1 MLYYWSIYILVGG
14 TLATWATRLVLLNVI
29 DRIVPTLRPE
39 ALPEPE
45 RDALP
50 RLSLCVAAKDEAGN
64 IEACLRSLLAQ
75 DYPNLQIICIDD
87 RSSDATPE
95 IVRRLAAEDPRLT
108 FERVTA
114 LPDGW
119 FGKNNAM
126 RRAVELSTGDWLC
139 FTDADCLMESRHSLA
154 TSVRH
159 AMTVGADFLSILPEH
174 EAQSRWER
182 IVQPACSAVMMLWF
196 SPIAVNRGRVAYA
209 NGAFMLMRRSC
220 YEAMGGHAA
229 VRQEIN
235 EDIHLARRARAAGQ
249 RLVVTAGRGLYS
261 VRMYDTFARLWAGW
275 TRIFAG
281 SFAKKWHIVR
291 AIVVLSYFTFLP
303 WSVFALTAMVPSWR
317 DGGWTGLT
325 TIAAAS
331 CFFQLAT
338 MSLLYRLCRISMAYG
353 ILYPFGA
360 VIALG
365 TLLNAI
371 KCAAAGGS
379 FTWRG
384 TRYRNGVAEPS
395 KDAA

>member
-1 MLYYWSIYILVGG
+1 LLYWSIYILVSG

-29 DRIVPTLRPE
+29 DRIVPTLRPAPGGANE
-39 ALPEPE
+39 TVARPS
-45 RDALP
+45 
-50 RLSLCVAAKDEAGN
+50 LSVLVAAKDEAAN
-64 IEACLRSLLAQ
+64 IEACVRSLFDQ
-75 DYPNLQIICIDD
+75 DYPGLEIVCVDD
-87 RSSDATPE
+87 RSADDTPE
-95 IVRRLAAEDPRLT
+95 ILRRLAAEDARLKYAS
-108 FERVTA
+108 VTS

-126 RRAVELSTGDWLC
+126 RQAAELATGDWLC
-139 FTDADCLMESRHSLA
+139 FTDADCVMESPHTLS

-159 AMTVGADFLSILPEH
+159 ATEAGADFLSILPEH
-174 EAQSRWER
+174 EAVSTWER

-220 YEAMGGHAA
+220 YDAMGGHAA

-261 VRMYDTFARLWAGW
+261 VRMYDTFARLWSGW

-303 WSVFALTAMVPSWR
+303 WSVFVLTASVPAWR
-317 DGGWTGLT
+317 EYAWTGLT

-384 TRYRNGVAEPS
+384 TRYRNGVAESS
-395 KDAA
+395 KEAA

>member
-1 MLYYWSIYILVGG
+1 MLHTIFYTLVF
-14 TLATWATRLVLLNVI
+14 ATFVMWVSRLLLLGVI

-196 SPIAVNRGRVAYA
+196 SPISVNRGKVAYA

-220 YEAMGGHAA
+220 YDAIGGHTA
-229 VRQEIN
+229 VRDEVN

-249 RLVVTAGRGLYS
+249 RLMITTARGLYS
-261 VRMYDTFARLWAGW
+261 VRMYDSLARIWSGW

-281 SFAKKWHIVR
+281 SFDGTWRIAR
-291 AIVVLSYFTFLP
+291 AIVVLVYFTFVP
-303 WSVFALTAMVPSWR
+303 WIGLGLSLAVPAWR
-317 DGGWTGLT
+317 DASWLGIT
-325 TIAAAS
+325 TIAASS
-331 CFFQLAT
+331 CVFQIAT
-338 MSLLYRLCRISMAYG
+338 MSVFYRLGRVEMRYGLLYPI
-353 ILYPFGA
+353 GA

-365 TLLNAI
+365 VLFNAM

-384 TRYRNGVAEPS
+384 TRYRNGVADHSAE
-395 KDAA
+395 AA